1 MTELFT
7 VDLATG
13 MLMFQNP
20 PNDGVQQAVGE
31 LAGAAMDILSDGK
44 GDNTT
49 YVLTGTTL
57 HTVDLTT
64 GTPTTLGDV
73 SGLPSDIIDI
83 AATNGM

>member
-1 MTELFT
+1 
-7 VDLATG
+7 
-13 MLMFQNP
+13 
-20 PNDGVQQAVGE
+20 
-31 LAGAAMDILSDGK
+31 MDILSDGK

-64 GTPTTLGDV
+64 GTPTTLGDI

-83 AATNGM
+83 AATGGM

>member
-1 MTELFT
+1 MSVTGQATALAMELSA
-7 VDLATG
+7 VLAK
-13 MLMFQNP
+13 M
-20 PNDGVQQAVGE
+20 D
-31 LAGAAMDILSDGK
+31 GAAMDILSDGK